1 MKKTHMLTEGALMLA
16 VFTIL
21 LLIFNYVPFLS
32 LVAVLIL
39 LTPFIIFSAKYSLKY
54 SIVLLFGSIIIS
66 FLVGT
71 FLLIPV
77 AIAYGTTGIV
87 IGYCIQRKKSK
98 LTIYIAASLV
108 FLLNTIVQ
116 YVVSIAFFKMD
127 VLKDSIQ
134 FVRESMEKSMKIMD
148 TFEKGYSDQMM
159 DQFNM
164 LVNSL
169 TTLLP
174 SLLLVTSF
182 LVVWILLSINLPI
195 AKRFQIE
202 VPKWG
207 SFRDLQIP
215 KSVLWYY
222 LITIVLTIILKPV
235 QGTFENTALSNLN
248 FIFQLLILLQGFSFL
263 YFFSH
268 EKKWPKAIPILLIIF
283 SFLLLPL
290 QYIIRILGIMDLGFN
305 LRQMIN
311 RKSS

>member
-21 LLIFNYVPFLS
+21 LLIFNFVPFLS

>member
-1 MKKTHMLTEGALMLA
+1 MKKTRMLTEGALMLA

-116 YVVSIAFFKMD
+116 YIVSIAFFKID

-174 SLLLVTSF
+174 SLLLITSF

-222 LITIVLTIILKPV
+222 LITVVLTIILKPV